1 MKFWRPDTAIYFDE
15 RPTDRYD
22 PEAARTA
29 IEHGLPTSFS
39 DKAKRFWKYLEG
51 AAFIFSYKG
60 QLVVTDESL
69 ELADGGDGTCENPT
83 SLVRGRFDDWDA
95 LERWLE
101 AETDAADA
109 EGWL

>member
-1 MKFWRPDTAIYFDE
+1 MKYWRPDTAIYFDE
-15 RPTDRYD
+15 RPVDRDD

-29 IEHGLPTSFS
+29 IEYGLPTGFS

-60 QLVVTDESL
+60 HLVVTDESL
-69 ELADGGDGTCENPT
+69 DLTDGGDGTPENPIRCI
-83 SLVRGRFDDWDA
+83 RGSFDDWDA

>member
-1 MKFWRPDTAIYFDE
+1 MKYWRPDTAIYFDE
-15 RPTDRYD
+15 RPVDRDD

-29 IEHGLPTSFS
+29 IEYGLPTGFS

-60 QLVVTDESL
+60 HLVVTDESL
-69 ELADGGDGTCENPT
+69 DLTDGGDGTPENP
-83 SLVRGRFDDWDA
+83 SRCIRGSFDDWDA

>member
-1 MKFWRPDTAIYFDE
+1 MKFWRPDTRIHLNQ
-15 RPTDRYD
+15 RPVDRDD
-22 PEAARTA
+22 PEAARNA
-29 IEHGLPTSFS
+29 VEYELPTGFS

-60 QLVVTDESL
+60 QLIVTDESL
-69 ELADGGDGTCENPT
+69 DLTSGGDGTHENPT
-83 SLVRGRFDDWDA
+83 RCIRGAFENWED

-101 AETDAADA
+101 ACTDDAEA

>member
-1 MKFWRPDTAIYFDE
+1 MKFWRHDTAIYFDE
-15 RPTDRYD
+15 RPVDRDD

-29 IEHGLPTSFS
+29 IEYGLPIGFS

-51 AAFIFSYKG
+51 AAFIFPYKG
-60 QLVVTDESL
+60 HLVVTDESL
-69 ELADGGDGTCENPT
+69 DLTDGGDGTLENP
-83 SLVRGRFDDWDA
+83 SRCIRGSFDDWDA

>member
-1 MKFWRPDTAIYFDE
+1 MKFWRPDTAVYLGHH
-15 RPTDRYD
+15 PTDRFD
-22 PEAARTA
+22 PETARTA
-29 IEHGLPTSFS
+29 LEYLLPISFS

-51 AAFIFSYKG
+51 SAYIFSYKG

-69 ELADGGDGTCENPT
+69 ELSTGGDGTRENPI
-83 SLVRGRFDDWDA
+83 SMVRGQFDNWDA

-101 AETDAADA
+101 EECDAAEA